1 MAKFTITR
9 LLDTTRIN
17 KTDTGKQ
24 IPEFFEYMAQFVEQ
38 TVRNLRSGL
47 TFTDNFAGEQKTV
60 SLKHGVPQVITASK
74 QVVGLIVTRAQS
86 TVYGVSCTSWYYDR
100 NNRLTIALR
109 FQDMAGNAPT
119 ATDTIPVDIVLLF

>member
-9 LLDTTRIN
+9 LLDTARIN

-47 TFTDNFAGEQKTV
+47 TFADNFAGEARTV
-60 SLKHGVPQVITASK
+60 TLKHATPQVIVSSK
-74 QVVGLIVTRAQS
+74 TVVGILVTRVQS
-86 TVYGVSCTSWYYDR
+86 QVYGVSCTSWYYDR
-100 NNRLTIALR
+100 NNRLTIQLR
-109 FQDMAGNAPT
+109 FADSAGNPPSSSELL
-119 ATDTIPVDIVLLF
+119 PVDLVLLF